1 MSNNISDQHI
11 CGGFGSAAQCF
22 PFYTYAGDGSNRREN
37 LTDWAWQ
44 QFRAHYRSDAL
55 TKWDIFH
62 YIYALLHHPAYRE
75 KYAANLRRELPRIPL
90 APDFWGFAQA
100 GARLAELH
108 VHYEQQP
115 EYPLKYVEK
124 AGAPLNWRVDKMK
137 LTPDKT
143 ALIYNNFLTL
153 EGIPPEVFAYKLGNR
168 SALEWVIDQYKV
180 STDSRSGITNDPNR
194 PGDEPYITR
203 LLGQIITVR
212 LETLNII
219 NTLPGLEGDS

>member
-1 MSNNISDQHI
+1 MM
-11 CGGFGSAAQCF
+11 CGGFGAVTQCF
-22 PFYTYAGDGSNRREN
+22 PFYTYAEDGTNRREN

-44 QFRAHYRSDAL
+44 EFRGHYRDDAI

-62 YIYALLHHPAYRE
+62 YVYALLHHPAYRE
-75 KYAANLRRELPRIPL
+75 KYAANLRRELPRIPW
-90 APDFWGFAQA
+90 APDFWGFAKA

-124 AGAPLNWRVDKMK
+124 AGEPLNWRVDKMK

-153 EGIPPEVFAYKLGNR
+153 EGIPPQVFDYKLGNR
-168 SALEWVIDQYKV
+168 AALDWVIDQYKV
-180 STDSRSGITNDPNR
+180 STDPRSGITNDPNR
-194 PGDEPYITR
+194 LDDPQDIVR
-203 LLGQIITVR
+203 LLGQVITVS
-212 LETLNII
+212 LETLKII
-219 NTLPGLEGDS
+219 RDLPALE